1 MNLSGPKYNASNSN
15 GITPFIQGV
24 ILSHI
29 QPKTLQNDLMRWQQ
43 ICIDEKR
50 SIQNDDIN
58 FKVKPRD
65 NNYKYSIESVSD
77 KNCQSGRLESL
88 EIRERN
94 KIIDPGV
101 HRL

>member
-65 NNYKYSIESVSD
+65 NNYKYSIE
-77 KNCQSGRLESL
+77 
-88 EIRERN
+88 
-94 KIIDPGV
+94 
-101 HRL
+101 